1 MQEATPGGDRLIME
15 WETITQEHHTAEDHL
30 SSTRDEAFTRFFR
43 SEFRNVV
50 RTAYVVIHDAGR
62 AEDVAQDAFA
72 QLYVHWRRVSRYDR
86 PEAWVRRIAIRAAVK
101 MVKRDRMRTTLEHR
115 AEPAPAAAMAVTMDP
130 DLMEAIHE
138 LPPQQRAA
146 VALFYFEDRPTSEL
160 ADILGCSE
168 STAKVHL
175 FKARKRLA
183 TALGEEE
190 EDDDGA

>member
-1 MQEATPGGDRLIME
+1 M
-15 WETITQEHHTAEDHL
+15 
-30 SSTRDEAFTRFFR
+30 
-43 SEFRNVV
+43 V
-50 RTAYVVIHDAGR
+50 RTAYVVLHDGGR
-62 AEDVAQDAFA
+62 AEDVAQEAFA

-115 AEPAPAAAMAVTMDP
+115 ADPVAEANEAATMDT
-130 DLMEAIHE
+130 DLMRAIRE

-146 VALFYFEDRPTSEL
+146 VAFYFEDRPTSEL

-183 TALGEEE
+183 IALGEEE
-190 EDDDGA
+190 VDDGA